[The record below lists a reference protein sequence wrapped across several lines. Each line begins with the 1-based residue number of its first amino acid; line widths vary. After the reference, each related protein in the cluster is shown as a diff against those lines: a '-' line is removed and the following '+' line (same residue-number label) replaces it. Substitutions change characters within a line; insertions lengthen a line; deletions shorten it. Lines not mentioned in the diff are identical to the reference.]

1 MSKDEQYQTEQYQ
14 IERNHIAKPLNK
26 AEVLIQVDFSE
37 NCTCMFQ
44 DEVQSVHWS
53 KKDVSLPAA
62 AIWFHAKLHLTVLV
76 SENLDHSKETMI
88 PYMDIIFEMLPDL
101 IQTVTIWSDNPSS
114 QFKNRLWWQL
124 FDCWKE
130 NSRKV

>member
-1 MSKDEQYQTEQYQ
+1 
-14 IERNHIAKPLNK
+14 
-26 AEVLIQVDFSE
+26 
-37 NCTCMFQ
+37 MFQ

-53 KKDVSLPAA
+53 KKDVSLLAA

-76 SENLDHSKETMI
+76 LENLDHSKETMI

>member
-1 MSKDEQYQTEQYQ
+1 MTKDEQYQ

-26 AEVLIQVDFSE
+26 AEALIQVDFSK

-53 KKDVSLPAA
+53 KKDVSLLAA

-76 SENLDHSKETMI
+76 LENLDHSKETMI